1 MSYSITIPA
10 VTALTGSDATAT
22 RAVIAALVNE
32 IVALEKRISAL
43 EKVEGMRYDAV
54 PSGRGRNNGVRR

>member
-10 VTALTGSDATAT
+10 VTALSGTDATAT
-22 RAVIAALVNE
+22 RAIIASLVNE

-43 EKVEGMRYDAV
+43 EKVEAVRFDAV